1 MPASCDCEMRPPE
14 PLPEREAS
22 PHDEQAAD
30 DFASSAA
37 RLPSRARSEY
47 ARAIRRNQF
56 SCTPSSKLLLVYN
69 DLHTK
74 NPTLRGSSPGLGASI
89 RSYGAALLAALESGR
104 VMHEL
109 PSHVLGG
116 ND

>member
-56 SCTPSSKLLLVYN
+56 SCTPSSKLLL
-69 DLHTK
+69 DTRRARTDSRPTK
-74 NPTLRGSSPGLGASI
+74 VPYA
-89 RSYGAALLAALESGR
+89 
-104 VMHEL
+104 
-109 PSHVLGG
+109 VLQFQ
-116 ND
+116 